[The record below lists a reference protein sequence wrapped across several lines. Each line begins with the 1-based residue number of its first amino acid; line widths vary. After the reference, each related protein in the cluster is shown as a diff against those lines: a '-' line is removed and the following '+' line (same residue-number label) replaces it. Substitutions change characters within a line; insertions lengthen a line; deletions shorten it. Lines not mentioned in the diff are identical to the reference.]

1 MIGGIGP
8 AATEFYY
15 RNLVDIYNSSKYQL
29 ELTIVHADVNQLVA
43 NITSDSPDDQARI
56 YRDFAQRLQS
66 AGADVIVIS
75 SIAGHFCMPEFEKLS
90 PLPII
95 SILPALESE
104 FVSQKL
110 GRVGLLGN
118 RVTMESRLFGGIS
131 SAEVIIPQGKELDLV
146 HDEYLKMAVNGKA
159 TNCQRDL
166 LFRVGKSLCINQGA
180 EVVVLAG
187 TDLFLAFEGCDCGFE
202 VIDGALVH
210 INAVY
215 RKSIDYGTNKRMQ
228 SDAANPHR

>member
-15 RNLVDIYNSSKYQL
+15 RNLVSLYTSSSYQL

-43 NITSDSPDDQARI
+43 NIASGSPDDQARI
-56 YRDFAQRLQS
+56 YLDLALRLQN

-75 SIAGHFCMPEFEKLS
+75 SIAGHFCMPEFEKVS

-95 SILPALESE
+95 SILPALDAE
-104 FVSQKL
+104 FRKRKL
-110 GRVGLLGN
+110 TRVGLLGN
-118 RVTMESRLFGGIS
+118 QVTMETKLFGGIS
-131 SAEVIIPQGKELDLV
+131 SAEVIIPRGQELDLV
-146 HDEYLKMAVNGKA
+146 HGEYLKMAVSGSA
-159 TNCQRDL
+159 TDRQRDL
-166 LFRVGKSLCINQGA
+166 LFKVGKSLGINQGA

-187 TDLFLAFEGCDCGFE
+187 TDLFLAFEGHDCGFE

-210 INAVY
+210 INTVFRNAVEHATGKH
-215 RKSIDYGTNKRMQ
+215 RQ
-228 SDAANPHR
+228 SDATKPGH

>member
-15 RNLVDIYNSSKYQL
+15 RNLVDIYNSSKYQM

-43 NITSDSPDDQARI
+43 NIASDLPDDQAMI
-56 YRDFAQRLQS
+56 YLNLALRLKN
-66 AGADVIVIS
+66 AGADAIVIS
-75 SIAGHFCMPEFEKLS
+75 SIAGHFCMPEFEKVS

-95 SILPALESE
+95 SILPVLESE
-104 FVSQKL
+104 FRSRKL
-110 GRVGLLGN
+110 SRVGLLGN
-118 RVTMESRLFGGIS
+118 RVTMETKLFGGIT
-131 SAEVIIPQGKELDLV
+131 SAEIILPQGQELNLV
-146 HDEYLKMAVNGKA
+146 HDEYLKMAVSGSVTKR
-159 TNCQRDL
+159 QRDL
-166 LFRVGKSLCINQGA
+166 LFKVGKSLCTNQGA

-210 INAVY
+210 INSVFQ
-215 RKSIDYGTNKRMQ
+215 KSIGWATN
-228 SDAANPHR
+228 